1 MTFGVIKSLIEK
13 NLIESYTNEKDFKK
27 TLREFKHNV
36 LNDKNISKVYSIYDQ
51 LSSPQGLSENDAKDF
66 LEEGLDLLRRLLPTI
81 KLPKTL
87 KESVENNYKDIDT
100 LVYNSKINLSE
111 RLNSRRNVVSILM
124 SEKNK
129 IRESINIPIKTMVNV
144 ANQTLKSYV
153 ESLDEASRKELFQL
167 ISEDTKILESK
178 FEDMKSSTINKLQN
192 ILESEQEFEVKTKIS
207 ETIEKLKTEKFDQI
221 NFLKL
226 KNLSES
232 I

>member
-51 LSSPQGLSENDAKDF
+51 LSTPQGLSEKDAKDF
-66 LEEGLDLLRRLLPTI
+66 LEEGLDLLKRLLPTI

-111 RLNSRRNVVSILM
+111 RLNSRRNVVAILM

-129 IRESINIPIKTMVNV
+129 IKESINIPIKTMVNV

-153 ESLDEASRKELFQL
+153 ESLDEASKKELFQL
-167 ISEDTKILESK
+167 ISEDTKVLESK
-178 FEDMKSSTINKLQN
+178 FEDMKSSTITKLQT
-192 ILESEQEFEVKTKIS
+192 ILETEQEFEVKTKIS

>member
-51 LSSPQGLSENDAKDF
+51 LSTPHGLSEKDAKDF

-87 KESVENNYKDIDT
+87 KESVDNKYKDIDT
-100 LVYNSKINLSE
+100 LVYNFKTNLSE
-111 RLNSRRNVVSILM
+111 RLNSRRNVVAILM

-129 IRESINIPIKTMVNV
+129 IKESINIPIKTMVNV

-153 ESLDEASRKELFQL
+153 ESLDEASKKELFQL
-167 ISEDTKILESK
+167 ISEDTKVLESK
-178 FEDMKSSTINKLQN
+178 FEDMKSSTINKLQT
-192 ILESEQEFEVKTKIS
+192 ILETEQEFEVKTKIS